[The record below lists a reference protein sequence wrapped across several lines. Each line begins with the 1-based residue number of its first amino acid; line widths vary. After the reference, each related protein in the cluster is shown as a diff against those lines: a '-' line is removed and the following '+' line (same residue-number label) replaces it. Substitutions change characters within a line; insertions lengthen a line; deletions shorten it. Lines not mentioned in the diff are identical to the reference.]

1 MIHNANIMPH
11 QMKFI
16 GDGQQDV
23 QLLISNTWK
32 MIHEQGNDMLKLS
45 LTS

>member
-1 MIHNANIMPH
+1 MHNANIMPH
-11 QMKFI
+11 QMKVI
-16 GDGQQDV
+16 KDGPQD
-23 QLLISNTWK
+23 QLSILNTWK